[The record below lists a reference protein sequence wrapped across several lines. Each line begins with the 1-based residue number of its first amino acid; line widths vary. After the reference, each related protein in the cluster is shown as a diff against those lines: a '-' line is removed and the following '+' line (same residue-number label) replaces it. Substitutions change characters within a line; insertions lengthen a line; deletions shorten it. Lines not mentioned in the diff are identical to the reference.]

1 LSYRWPDG
9 IVVVVAR
16 GLVPRIIVYLTTLQ
30 LWRHGA
36 GAGAASN
43 PASTE
48 DFKLGRCPLLRHG
61 FSGDQQVAVTLVSER
76 TIGPTK
82 PALRDSLKRMGVRLL
97 ATGETREG
105 AAGLDSVR

>member
-1 LSYRWPDG
+1 
-9 IVVVVAR
+9 
-16 GLVPRIIVYLTTLQ
+16 LQ

-48 DFKLGRCPLLRHG
+48 DFKLGRCPRLRHG

-105 AAGLDSVR
+105 AAGLDSVLEELARGMLGQGLFASHLPNVV